1 MAKFRVNHARNGKGS
16 SKAIG
21 RMAILM
27 FFVFL
32 VFFLLIGKNSIK
44 TGVER
49 SALFA
54 EMDPLISID
63 TIKNMLPYVF
73 QTDYYG
79 QLDSKGDRRFLIL
92 PDCELLKADSI
103 EFNTLYQMNPSW
115 AINVGNDTYQALLQK
130 ENLTGEEYQ
139 QIMVMNTL
147 DEEYCNF
154 LIVIAGLKDSSTL
167 YTIQLFDEHYT
178 WIKEDSIQLNY

>member
-1 MAKFRVNHARNGKGS
+1 MAKFRVNHTRNGKGS

-32 VFFLLIGKNSIK
+32 VFFLLIGRKSIK
-44 TGVER
+44 TGLER

-54 EMDPLISID
+54 EMDPTISID
-63 TIKNMLPYVF
+63 TIKNRLPYVF
-73 QTDYYG
+73 LTDYYG
-79 QLDSKGDRRFLIL
+79 QLDSKGDKRFLIL
-92 PDCELLKADSI
+92 PDCELLMADSI

-115 AINVGNDTYQALLQK
+115 AVNLGNDTYQALLQK

-139 QIMVMNTL
+139 QIKVLNTL
-147 DEEYCNF
+147 DEASCNF
-154 LIVIAGLKDSSTL
+154 LIVIAGLKDSSTS

-178 WIKEDSIQLNY
+178 WIKEDSIELNY